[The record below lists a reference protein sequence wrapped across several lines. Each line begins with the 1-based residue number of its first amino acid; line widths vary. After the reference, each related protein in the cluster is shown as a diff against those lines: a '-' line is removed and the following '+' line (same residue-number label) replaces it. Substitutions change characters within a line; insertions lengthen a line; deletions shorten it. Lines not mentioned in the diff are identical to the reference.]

1 MKLYWY
7 PRTRSLRVLWML
19 EEAGAAYER
28 VLVDIDAPDHPK
40 AEFRALNPMGKVPV
54 LTQGSSVTI
63 ADSTAICAWLAD
75 RLPEAGLAPSL
86 NSTERGRYLQWLMFP
101 SATLEPA
108 LVEKA
113 GGWTGNPRAYGWGDH
128 ERVMATLDLGLAQG
142 PWLLGAQFSAADVVL
157 GSALR
162 WMLQFGMM
170 PATPAR
176 TDYVARCEARPALQ
190 RAMAIDAG
198 AEGAAPVPPPA
209 GPKLPPRD

>member
-1 MKLYWY
+1 MKLYWS

-28 VLVDIDAPDHPK
+28 ELVDIATGAQQTP
-40 AEFRALNPMGKVPV
+40 AFRALNPMGKVPV

-86 NSTERGRYLQWLMFP
+86 NHTDRGRYLQWLMFA

-108 LVEKA
+108 VVEKA
-113 GGWTGNPRAYGWGDH
+113 GGWTGNPTAYGWGDYG
-128 ERVMATLDLGLAQG
+128 RVMATLDAGLAEG
-142 PWLLGAQFSAADVVL
+142 PWLLGASFSAADVVL

-162 WMLQFGMM
+162 WMLQFGLVE
-170 PATPAR
+170 ATATR
-176 TDYVARCEARPALQ
+176 SAFVARCEERPALQ
-190 RAMAIDAG
+190 RAIAIDAG
-198 AEGAAPVPPPA
+198 PEEAPAPTA
-209 GPKLPPRD
+209 GPKLPQD